1 MLIIHNLRVT
11 DNIQYELEMEKSN
24 CFFIF
29 KFIRMDRKIYFWI
42 NILPIIRIYLLS
54 LVILKIVFKRSYYKN
69 SKHLTQSLQIM
80 EKD

>member
-1 MLIIHNLRVT
+1 
-11 DNIQYELEMEKSN
+11 MEKSN

-29 KFIRMDRKIYFWI
+29 KFIRMDKKIYFWI

-54 LVILKIVFKRSYYKN
+54 LVILKIVLRGVTIKN
-69 SKHLTQSLQIM
+69 SKHLTQYLQIM